1 MRDVTTPH
9 AGPGDAAP
17 QPLPAA
23 PGADQ
28 HPALALVNTRTVR
41 PTGAFDDLAEPA
53 AALDW
58 LTATGLLPARRS
70 LTAGEAG
77 RLRTLRECVREL
89 FAARLAGEAP
99 DRTALAEL
107 NGALAAAPF
116 TGRLHWDGAGDG
128 PRLESRPAGG
138 TALDAALT
146 RLARDAA
153 ELLSGPQAEAIAACA
168 AGDCI
173 RYFLRTHGARQWCSQ
188 RCGDR
193 VRAARHYARTR
204 SAENT

>member
-1 MRDVTTPH
+1 MTTPH
-9 AGPGDAAP
+9 PGPGDAVP

-53 AALDW
+53 GALDW
-58 LTATGLLPARRS
+58 LTGTGLLPARRT

-77 RLRTLRECVREL
+77 RLRTLRESVREL
-89 FAARLAGEAP
+89 FTARLTGAAP
-99 DRTALAEL
+99 DRAALAGL
-107 NGALAAAPF
+107 NEALAAAPF
-116 TGRLHWDGAGDG
+116 TGRLHWAAAGDG

-138 TALDAALT
+138 TPLDAALT

-153 ELLSGPQAEAIAACA
+153 ELLSGPQAETIAACA

-173 RYFLRTHGARQWCSQ
+173 RFFLRTHGARQWCSQ

-204 SAENT
+204 AAETT

>member
-1 MRDVTTPH
+1 MTTPH
-9 AGPGDAAP
+9 TAPGGAAP

-28 HPALALVNTRTVR
+28 HPALALVNTRTIR

-58 LTATGLLPARRS
+58 LTGSGLLPTRRT
-70 LTAGEAG
+70 LTPGEAG
-77 RLRTLRECVREL
+77 RLRALRECVRDL
-89 FAARLAGEAP
+89 FTARLTGDAP
-99 DRTALAEL
+99 DPAALAEL
-107 NGALAAAPF
+107 NSALAATPF
-116 TGRLHWDGAGDG
+116 TGRLHWDGTADG

-138 TALDAALT
+138 TPLDAALT

-153 ELLSGPQAEAIAACA
+153 ELLSGPHAEAVAACGA
-168 AGDCI
+168 TGCI

-204 SAENT
+204 AAGTT